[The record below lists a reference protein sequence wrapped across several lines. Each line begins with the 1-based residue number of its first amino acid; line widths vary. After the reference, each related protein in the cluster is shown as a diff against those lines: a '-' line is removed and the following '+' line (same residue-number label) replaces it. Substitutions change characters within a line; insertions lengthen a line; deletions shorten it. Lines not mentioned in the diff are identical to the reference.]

1 MSLFVTGDEI
11 FELLRILP
19 GQLVHL
25 VERAEDPRQSE
36 VKIYQKSYK
45 AHYINNL
52 DFHEVFEYSFIY
64 PPPRMLHINNLK
76 KILKNREPRGILFLL
91 DPTKPIG
98 HYQALVERLFNYLID
113 ALVDEFD
120 STGPY
125 DIPVIFG
132 VILMN
137 FDSIN
142 FDLRIA
148 HQFLQRLYPLLYK
161 YTDKLTQTTW
171 FEGIYT
177 PHVDAQIEVRRIFDK
192 SVSLLM
198 KPKSDEE
205 FKQLDNFYKDELK
218 SILTE
223 ITTNNVPELNLK
235 YFEGKISASSAWIL
249 RTLRD
254 ILGTNEFPY
263 KLLGTKII
271 AMNLSIINSEITR
284 IEEEIDYL
292 AKNKPKSTGILNYL
306 IDRLQTLKIIIEEGK
321 QIKMFLE
328 EESKPV
334 IEKIFKT
341 QTDIQ
346 NLHVEVQFL
355 TAQI

>member
-1 MSLFVTGDEI
+1 MSPNSPNSKKMSLFVTGEEI

-19 GQLVHL
+19 GQLIHL
-25 VERAEDPRQSE
+25 VERAEDPEQSE

-45 AHYINNL
+45 AHYLNNL
-52 DFHEVFEYSFIY
+52 DFHELFEFNFVY
-64 PPPRMLHINNLK
+64 PPPRWLHINNLR

-91 DPTKPIG
+91 DPTKPVG

-113 ALVDEFD
+113 SLVDEFD

-132 VILMN
+132 VILVK
-137 FDSIN
+137 FDAIN
-142 FDLRIA
+142 FNFRAA
-148 HQFLQRLYPLLYK
+148 HQFLQRLYPLLYR
-161 YTDKLTQTTW
+161 YTDRLTQTTW
-171 FEGIYT
+171 FEGVYT

-192 SVSLLM
+192 SVSLFM

-205 FKQLDNFYKDELK
+205 LSQLDQFYKEKLK
-218 SILTE
+218 NTLTD
-223 ITTNNVPELNLK
+223 ITENNVPELSLK
-235 YFEGKISASSAWIL
+235 FFEDKISASSAWIL

-284 IEEEIDYL
+284 IEEEIEYL
-292 AKNKPKSTGILNYL
+292 TKNKPKSTGILNYL
-306 IDRLQTLKIIIEEGK
+306 IDRLQTLKIIVEDGK
-321 QIKMFLE
+321 QIKMFLD
-328 EESKPV
+328 EESDPV
-334 IEKIFKT
+334 IEKIFMLKF
-341 QTDIQ
+341 
-346 NLHVEVQFL
+346 NF
-355 TAQI
+355 